1 MHLNDI
7 KHLAPKYKL
16 LAVDFSPTE
25 ILVLRPDVHLSCYS
39 KLWTQ
44 DEAVQC
50 EVYNFLVPLTDLRYS

>member
-25 ILVLRPDVHLSCYS
+25 ILVLRPDVHISCYS
-39 KLWTQ
+39 KLWSQ